1 MGTQQSNNVAA
12 KFFVTIGGD
21 LQGLA
26 SGAINMIN
34 MPAQIMGSISG
45 VWSSSLSG
53 ITLPI
58 VIIGGLYLKKN
69 NKLKTY
75 KNIYI

>member
-1 MGTQQSNNVAA
+1 MGNKQSDEGAA
-12 KFFVTIGGD
+12 KFFGTIGGD

-34 MPAQIMGSISG
+34 APAQIINLLAGF
-45 VWSSSLSG
+45 LSFYLWG

-58 VIIGGLYLKKN
+58 IIIGGLYFI
-69 NKLKTY
+69 TEV
-75 KNIYI
+75 

>member
-1 MGTQQSNNVAA
+1 MGTQQSNDGAA
-12 KFFVTIGGD
+12 KFFGTIGAD
-21 LQGLA
+21 IQGVA

-45 VWSSSLSG
+45 FLSSPLSG

-58 VIIGGLYLKKN
+58 IIIGGLYFITKK
-69 NKLKTY
+69 
-75 KNIYI
+75 